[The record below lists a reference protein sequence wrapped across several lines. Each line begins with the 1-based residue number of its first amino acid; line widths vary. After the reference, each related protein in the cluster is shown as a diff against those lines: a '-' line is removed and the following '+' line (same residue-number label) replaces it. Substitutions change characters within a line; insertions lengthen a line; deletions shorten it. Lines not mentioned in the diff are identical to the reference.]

1 MKYKVSIQESSLTD
15 DFDIFIEISEPFNV
29 SVKRNCKDQE
39 LLKMYKENPKDVD
52 KIFEREAETFKLYK
66 NQIGFF
72 GDMHPEY
79 EGTVVKALAS
89 VKNWVQVK
97 F

>member
-29 SVKRNCKDQE
+29 SIKRKCKDQE

-52 KIFEREAETFKLYK
+52 KIFEREIKDSINSILKQLNKTQNKL
-66 NQIGFF
+66 N
-72 GDMHPEY
+72 
-79 EGTVVKALAS
+79 
-89 VKNWVQVK
+89 
-97 F
+97 